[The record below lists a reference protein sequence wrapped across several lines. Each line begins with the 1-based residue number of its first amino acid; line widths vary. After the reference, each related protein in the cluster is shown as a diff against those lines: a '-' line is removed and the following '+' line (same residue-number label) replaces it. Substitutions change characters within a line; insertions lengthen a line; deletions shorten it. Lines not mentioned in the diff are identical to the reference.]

1 MHDAVIPAALGSP
14 APRWPAAWPVAA
26 GLLAV
31 LGPSVYALA
40 TGLWLSED
48 HSHGIIVLAALLWML
63 WSERAAFSQPVRP
76 MPAPGWAL
84 LGLGAALY
92 VLGRSQDILLF
103 EVGAFIP
110 LLAGAAL
117 LLYGAALLRR
127 LAFFFVFLLF
137 LLPFAGFMGWI
148 SLDYVQAS
156 WSMHESSREPGGLP
170 GVYLLKSVIPLTAL
184 LLILQAIAELL
195 KRIERLTPT
204 TAGKAA

>member
-1 MHDAVIPAALGSP
+1 MNPLIHWLDRGSRAVEWAMIALVPVLVATTFGLVVARYFFSAGS
-14 APRWPAAWPVAA
+14 
-26 GLLAV
+26 LAV
-31 LGPSVYALA
+31 QEAS
-40 TGLWLSED
+40 
-48 HSHGIIVLAALLWML
+48 LWMHSL
-63 WSERAAFSQPVRP
+63 IF
-76 MPAPGWAL
+76 M
-84 LGLGAALY
+84 LGA
-92 VLGRSQDILLF
+92 
-103 EVGAFIP
+103 VGT
-110 LLAGAAL
+110 
-117 LLYGAALLRR
+117 LRADKHVR
-127 LAFFFVFLLF
+127 VDVWLQKQSPRTQAWLDLIGFLLF